1 MKREDF
7 MRQLERL
14 LEGVAAEEKKEALSY
29 YQSYFEDAGEENEE
43 RILKELESPEKVA
56 ATIKADL
63 GMDGAAGQGEY
74 TERGF
79 EDSRFVQKNP
89 IDIRK
94 DTAGGRQGQPESQDS
109 SGAGSSYGYSQGQ
122 PGTEGS
128 YGYSQGQPGT
138 EGSYGY
144 SQGGSTGEGS
154 QRYGSSGDSK
164 AGGQGYSGA
173 GRGSQNSYGNYSSNS
188 GDGRST
194 YSGRSGMEILLIII
208 IAVVTSPVWIGL
220 VTGGGGALLGIA
232 IAAVCVA
239 GSLFVAGF
247 ALAGIGIGQL
257 ATGSLPIGF
266 ALTGAGFLLLAVA
279 VLAAILCV
287 WMCGKFVPWV
297 LRLIGKL
304 WNSIFSGKE
313 KRV

>member
-79 EDSRFVQKNP
+79 EDSRVVQKNP

-109 SGAGSSYGYSQGQ
+109 SGAGS
-122 PGTEGS
+122 S

-266 ALTGAGFLLLAVA
+266 ALTGAGLLLLAVA

>member
-128 YGYSQGQPGT
+128 YGYSQG
-138 EGSYGY
+138 
-144 SQGGSTGEGS
+144 GSTGEGS

-220 VTGGGGALLGIA
+220 VTGGGGALLGLA

-266 ALTGAGFLLLAVA
+266 ALTGAGLLLLAVA

>member
-109 SGAGSSYGYSQGQ
+109 SGAGS
-122 PGTEGS
+122 S

-266 ALTGAGFLLLAVA
+266 ALTGAGLLLLAVA

-297 LRLIGKL
+297 LRLIGKV
-304 WNSIFSGKE
+304 F
-313 KRV
+313 RRHR

>member
-128 YGYSQGQPGT
+128 YGYSQG
-138 EGSYGY
+138 
-144 SQGGSTGEGS
+144 GSTGEGS

-208 IAVVTSPVWIGL
+208 IEIGRAH
-220 VTGGGGALLGIA
+220 V
-232 IAAVCVA
+232 
-239 GSLFVAGF
+239 
-247 ALAGIGIGQL
+247 
-257 ATGSLPIGF
+257 
-266 ALTGAGFLLLAVA
+266 
-279 VLAAILCV
+279 
-287 WMCGKFVPWV
+287 
-297 LRLIGKL
+297 
-304 WNSIFSGKE
+304 
-313 KRV
+313 

>member
-94 DTAGGRQGQPESQDS
+94 NTAGGRQGQPESQDS
-109 SGAGSSYGYSQGQ
+109 SRAGRSYVYSQGQ

-128 YGYSQGQPGT
+128 YGYSQGA
-138 EGSYGY
+138 
-144 SQGGSTGEGS
+144 STGDGS

-164 AGGQGYSGA
+164 AGGQGYGGA

-266 ALTGAGFLLLAVA
+266 ALTGAGLLLLAVA

>member
-128 YGYSQGQPGT
+128 YGYSQGA
-138 EGSYGY
+138 
-144 SQGGSTGEGS
+144 STGDGS

-220 VTGGGGALLGIA
+220 VTGGGGALLGLA

-266 ALTGAGFLLLAVA
+266 ALTGAGLLLLAVA

>member
-109 SGAGSSYGYSQGQ
+109 SGAGS
-122 PGTEGS
+122 
-128 YGYSQGQPGT
+128 
-138 EGSYGY
+138 SYGY

-266 ALTGAGFLLLAVA
+266 ALTGAGLLLLAVA

>member
-128 YGYSQGQPGT
+128 YGYSQG
-138 EGSYGY
+138 
-144 SQGGSTGEGS
+144 GSTGEGS

-164 AGGQGYSGA
+164 AGGQGYGGA

-266 ALTGAGFLLLAVA
+266 ALTGAGLLLLAVA

>member
-43 RILKELESPEKVA
+43 RILKELESTEKVA

-109 SGAGSSYGYSQGQ
+109 SGAGS
-122 PGTEGS
+122 S

-266 ALTGAGFLLLAVA
+266 ALTGAGLLLLAVA

>member
-128 YGYSQGQPGT
+128 YGYSQG
-138 EGSYGY
+138 
-144 SQGGSTGEGS
+144 GSTGEGS

-208 IAVVTSPVWIGL
+208 IAVVTSPVWMGL
-220 VTGGGGALLGIA
+220 VAGGGGVLLGLA

-266 ALTGAGFLLLAVA
+266 ALTGAGLLLLAVA

>member
-94 DTAGGRQGQPESQDS
+94 NTAGGRQGQPESQDS

-128 YGYSQGQPGT
+128 YGYSQGA
-138 EGSYGY
+138 
-144 SQGGSTGEGS
+144 STGDGS

-208 IAVVTSPVWIGL
+208 IAVVTSPVWMGL
-220 VTGGGGALLGIA
+220 VAGGGGVLLGLA

-266 ALTGAGFLLLAVA
+266 ALTGAGLLLLAVA
-279 VLAAILCV
+279 VLAVILCV

>member
-109 SGAGSSYGYSQGQ
+109 SGAGS
-122 PGTEGS
+122 S

>member
-128 YGYSQGQPGT
+128 YGYSQGA
-138 EGSYGY
+138 
-144 SQGGSTGEGS
+144 STGDGS

-266 ALTGAGFLLLAVA
+266 ALTGAGLLLLAVA

>member
-1 MKREDF
+1 
-7 MRQLERL
+7 
-14 LEGVAAEEKKEALSY
+14 
-29 YQSYFEDAGEENEE
+29 
-43 RILKELESPEKVA
+43 
-56 ATIKADL
+56 
-63 GMDGAAGQGEY
+63 
-74 TERGF
+74 
-79 EDSRFVQKNP
+79 
-89 IDIRK
+89 
-94 DTAGGRQGQPESQDS
+94 
-109 SGAGSSYGYSQGQ
+109 
-122 PGTEGS
+122 
-128 YGYSQGQPGT
+128 
-138 EGSYGY
+138 
-144 SQGGSTGEGS
+144 
-154 QRYGSSGDSK
+154 
-164 AGGQGYSGA
+164 
-173 GRGSQNSYGNYSSNS
+173 
-188 GDGRST
+188 
-194 YSGRSGMEILLIII
+194 MEILLIII

-220 VTGGGGALLGIA
+220 VTGGGGVLLGLA

-266 ALTGAGFLLLAVA
+266 ALTGAGLLLLAVA

>member
-109 SGAGSSYGYSQGQ
+109 SGAGS
-122 PGTEGS
+122 S

-266 ALTGAGFLLLAVA
+266 ALTGAGLLLLAVA

>member
-128 YGYSQGQPGT
+128 YGYSQG
-138 EGSYGY
+138 
-144 SQGGSTGEGS
+144 GSTGEGS

-173 GRGSQNSYGNYSSNS
+173 GRGSQHSYGNYSSNS

-266 ALTGAGFLLLAVA
+266 ALTGAGLLLLAVA

>member
-94 DTAGGRQGQPESQDS
+94 NTAGGRQGQPESQDS
-109 SGAGSSYGYSQGQ
+109 SRAGSSYGYSQGQ

-128 YGYSQGQPGT
+128 YGYSQGA
-138 EGSYGY
+138 
-144 SQGGSTGEGS
+144 STG
-154 QRYGSSGDSK
+154 D
-164 AGGQGYSGA
+164 
-173 GRGSQNSYGNYSSNS
+173 GSQNSYGNYSSNS

-266 ALTGAGFLLLAVA
+266 ALTGAGLLLLAVA

>member
-14 LEGVAAEEKKEALSY
+14 LEGVAAAEKKEALSY

-109 SGAGSSYGYSQGQ
+109 SGAGS
-122 PGTEGS
+122 S

>member
-79 EDSRFVQKNP
+79 EDSRFVQKTP

-109 SGAGSSYGYSQGQ
+109 SGAGS
-122 PGTEGS
+122 S

-266 ALTGAGFLLLAVA
+266 ALTGAGLLLLAVA

>member
-94 DTAGGRQGQPESQDS
+94 NTAGGRQGQPESQDS
-109 SGAGSSYGYSQGQ
+109 SRAGSSYGYSQGQ

-128 YGYSQGQPGT
+128 YGYSQGA
-138 EGSYGY
+138 
-144 SQGGSTGEGS
+144 STGDGS

-164 AGGQGYSGA
+164 AGGQGYGGA

-208 IAVVTSPVWIGL
+208 IAVVTSPVWIG
-220 VTGGGGALLGIA
+220 VDWAGYRGRRGAAGHCHCRSVRGRFPFCCGVCAGWHRDWAIGNRQPSNWVCINRGGAF
-232 IAAVCVA
+232 AVG
-239 GSLFVAGF
+239 GS
-247 ALAGIGIGQL
+247 
-257 ATGSLPIGF
+257 SP
-266 ALTGAGFLLLAVA
+266 
-279 VLAAILCV
+279 CSH
-287 WMCGKFVPWV
+287 P
-297 LRLIGKL
+297 LRLDVRQICPMGIKADRETL
-304 WNSIFSGKE
+304 E
-313 KRV
+313 